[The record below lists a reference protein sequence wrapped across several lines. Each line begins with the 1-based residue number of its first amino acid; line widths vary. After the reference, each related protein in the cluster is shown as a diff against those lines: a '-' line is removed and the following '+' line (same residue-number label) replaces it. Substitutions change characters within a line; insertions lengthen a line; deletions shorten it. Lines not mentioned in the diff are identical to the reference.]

1 VLPAR
6 VVAGPGS
13 AREQPVI
20 DGARHKCEK
29 LVRDGFTIPKSE
41 YTVLDS
47 LKQPIKGSELL
58 RAGLKALAAMGN
70 PAFRAAL

>member
-1 VLPAR
+1 MLPAR
-6 VVAGPGS
+6 VVAGPGA

-20 DGARHKCEK
+20 DGAQRKREK
-29 LVRDGFTIPKSE
+29 LVRDGFKVPKGE